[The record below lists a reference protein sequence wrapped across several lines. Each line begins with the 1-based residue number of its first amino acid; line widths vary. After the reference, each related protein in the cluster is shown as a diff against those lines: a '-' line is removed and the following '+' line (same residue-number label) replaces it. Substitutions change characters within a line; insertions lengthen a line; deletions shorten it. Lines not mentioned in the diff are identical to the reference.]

1 MYDHMRID
9 DDGTTWVLGQPL
21 DPAELVKAKEPLV
34 LPVTRPLSGTVL
46 LSVSVAA
53 SVTLL
58 PAQDGAVS
66 PMGWIP
72 GGLGAPLP
80 LLYLP
85 SPGTDGSAANVSEL
99 PMTTDLAALT
109 TQIQAAMTAGT
120 RVDVPLGASGDG
132 GVAVL
137 NGATLPFVALFR
149 QQQAPGPLH

>member
-9 DDGTTWVLGQPL
+9 DDATTWVLGQPL
-21 DPAELVKAKEPLV
+21 DPAELIGAKEPLA
-34 LPVTRPLSGTVL
+34 LTVTRPLSGTVL
-46 LSVSVAA
+46 LSASVAA

-58 PAQDGAVS
+58 PAPDAAVA

-80 LLYLP
+80 LIYLP
-85 SPGTDGSAANVSEL
+85 SPGADAGSANVTEL

-109 TQIQAAMTAGT
+109 SQIKAAMAAGT
-120 RVDVPLGASGDG
+120 RVAVPLGASGDG

-137 NGATLPFVALFR
+137 NGATLPFVVLFR
-149 QQQAPGPLH
+149 PQAAPSPAH